1 MTNDTARFHLSFNGP
16 EMAERIGLRAILMGA
31 TGLAI
36 AAASGVAFAQEGD
49 LPVAPEA
56 ITPADDTTEISE
68 ERLRRLGIVTVTA
81 RRKEESLQE
90 APVAITALT
99 GKALD
104 DYAINDFMDLSTQVP
119 TMVAGRAASGS
130 SASIF
135 LRGVGSTALSA
146 GFDQSVS
153 FNIDGLPMSRGR
165 EISMPQ
171 YDIERVE
178 VLKGPQAL
186 FYGKNTTG
194 GLVSVVTKD
203 PTDAYEV
210 SGKAGYG
217 FEAKEKYLEGV
228 ISGPLFDTLKGRFA
242 FRMSDSEGAFENSAA
257 DVYLDPLGMERRRLS
272 ENRGFGETAS
282 GRLTLV
288 YEPTDIF
295 GLEFKL
301 GASKQEDGGPTDV
314 LERICGAGRTTPAT
328 ANGVPP
334 SPNADCRING
344 VSDSSSIPREVA
356 GANYRYA
363 RNGDMYADFSSIYS
377 VLTGKLNL
385 DGLDVESI
393 TSYYSFLQKDLNNVA
408 GEHYPANFSQKAD
421 YEQVSQELRF
431 STKSDGP
438 FNSTFGLFYSDSE
451 FIFNTDAYIFI
462 VPVDPV
468 RGTHVTFKRD
478 NGFEGTA
485 LSAFYEG
492 TYAFTDQWELS
503 AGARWSREERDSYQ
517 ESLPASSFFA
527 AFFPGGIRLEDS
539 FSDENISPQVSIA
552 YRPSSNLSYYAAYK
566 EGFKT
571 GGFNISQALTPVA
584 TVDAGRFDSETAKGF
599 EAGVRSILFGET
611 LSLNATIFN
620 YLYEDLQVQ
629 VFDPVTVSLIADN
642 AGELTTQGIEVD
654 FNWVPDSIRGLSVR
668 GAFAYNKVEYDNF
681 IGQCFG
687 GQTIAQGCNQVP
699 VGGVFQSQDYS
710 GRTPPKAPETAGRL
724 GATYAF
730 PIGQFETSLS
740 GDVSYTGKY
749 FFTDTLRPD
758 AVQDAY
764 TKLDLAARISAP
776 DDRWTLSLIG
786 RNLTEE
792 FVVTSANDIPF
803 TGGVGTG
810 TAVGTV
816 ADMSAFVENPR
827 EVYLE
832 LAVRF

>member
-539 FSDENISPQVSIA
+539 FSDENISPQVSI
-552 YRPSSNLSYYAAYK
+552 
-566 EGFKT
+566 
-571 GGFNISQALTPVA
+571 
-584 TVDAGRFDSETAKGF
+584 
-599 EAGVRSILFGET
+599 
-611 LSLNATIFN
+611 
-620 YLYEDLQVQ
+620 
-629 VFDPVTVSLIADN
+629 VT
-642 AGELTTQGIEVD
+642 
-654 FNWVPDSIRGLSVR
+654 
-668 GAFAYNKVEYDNF
+668 
-681 IGQCFG
+681 
-687 GQTIAQGCNQVP
+687 
-699 VGGVFQSQDYS
+699 
-710 GRTPPKAPETAGRL
+710 
-724 GATYAF
+724 
-730 PIGQFETSLS
+730 
-740 GDVSYTGKY
+740 
-749 FFTDTLRPD
+749 
-758 AVQDAY
+758 
-764 TKLDLAARISAP
+764 
-776 DDRWTLSLIG
+776 
-786 RNLTEE
+786 
-792 FVVTSANDIPF
+792 
-803 TGGVGTG
+803 
-810 TAVGTV
+810 
-816 ADMSAFVENPR
+816 
-827 EVYLE
+827 
-832 LAVRF
+832 

>member
-1 MTNDTARFHLSFNGP
+1 MT
-16 EMAERIGLRAILMGA
+16 A
-31 TGLAI
+31 T
-36 AAASGVAFAQEGD
+36 SE
-49 LPVAPEA
+49 
-56 ITPADDTTEISE
+56 DTTEIDA

-99 GKALD
+99 GDALD

-194 GLVSVVTKD
+194 GLISVVSKD
-203 PTDAYEV
+203 PTDEFEA
-210 SGKAGYG
+210 SGKVGYG
-217 FEAKEKYLEGV
+217 FEAKEKYGEGV
-228 ISGPLFDTLKGRFA
+228 ISGPLTDTLKARFA
-242 FRMSDSEGAFENSAA
+242 FRVSDTEGAFENSAA
-257 DVYLDPLGMERRRLS
+257 EVYLDPLGMERNRIS
-272 ENRGFGETAS
+272 DNRGFGETVS
-282 GRLTLV
+282 GRLTLA
-288 YEPTDIF
+288 YEPNDIF
-295 GLEFKL
+295 NLEFKL
-301 GASKQEDGGPTDV
+301 GASQQKDGGPTDV
-314 LERICGAGRTTPAT
+314 LERICGAGRTTPAS

-334 SPNADCRING
+334 SPNADCTING
-344 VSDSSSIPREVA
+344 ISDSSSIPREVA

-363 RNGDMYADFSSIYS
+363 EDGDMYADFSSIYS
-377 VLTGKLNL
+377 VVTGGLNL
-385 DGLDVESI
+385 NALDVESI

-421 YEQVSQELRF
+421 YEQISQELRF

-468 RGTHVTFKRD
+468 TGTHVTFKRD

-485 LSAFYEG
+485 MSAFYEG
-492 TYAFTDQWELS
+492 TYDFTDQWELS

-517 ESLPASSFFA
+517 ASLPASSFFA
-527 AFFPGGIRLEDS
+527 GPFPGGLRLEDS
-539 FSDENISPQVSIA
+539 FSDENISPQVSVA
-552 YRPSSNLSYYAAYK
+552 YRPSSSLSYYAAYK

-571 GGFNISQALTPVA
+571 GGFNISQALTPAA
-584 TVDAGRFDSETAKGF
+584 TVDAGQFDSETAKGF
-599 EAGVRSILFGET
+599 EAGVRSILFGDT
-611 LSLNATIFN
+611 LSLNATVFN

-629 VFDPVTVSLIADN
+629 VFDPATVSLIADN

-654 FNWVPDSIRGLSVR
+654 FNWVPDTLDGLSVR
-668 GAFAYNKVEYDNF
+668 GAFAYNKVEFDNF
-681 IGQCFG
+681 IGQCFA
-687 GQTIAQGCNQVP
+687 GQTIAQGCDQVL
-699 VGGVFQSQDYS
+699 VGAAFQSQDYS

-730 PIGQFETSLS
+730 PVGRFDASLS
-740 GDVSYTGKY
+740 GDVSYMGKY
-749 FFTDTLRPD
+749 YFTDTLRPD

-764 TKLDLAARISAP
+764 TKLDLAARVSAP

-803 TGGVGTG
+803 TGGTGTG
-810 TAVGTV
+810 TAVGNV

-827 EVYLE
+827 EVYVE